1 MGEFLVE
8 LATTVFEGSGPA
20 EVDRRR
26 AEESVGAGGLAAA
39 GHLVRLWC
47 PVGELR
53 GIGLWGAAD
62 EGELYEKVLG
72 TLPLWRAR
80 RTAPPRMQG
89 QPLRRP
95 TDAACCRS
103 RPRSTSPARVR

>member
-1 MGEFLVE
+1 MEEFLVE

-39 GHLVRLWC
+39 GHLVRPWC

-53 GIGLWGAAD
+53 GIGPWGAAD
-62 EGELYEKVLG
+62 EGELYEDEGELYEKELG
-72 TLPLWRAR
+72 TLPLWPWMASVMAVLESHPNDPG
-80 RTAPPRMQG
+80 RTAV
-89 QPLRRP
+89 
-95 TDAACCRS
+95 T
-103 RPRSTSPARVR
+103 T